1 MKQLIMNTTK
11 TDLEMMRFL
20 YAILLSAI
28 FVIPGCAAGV
38 MCLISLTK
46 LKIVAT
52 LLYSVVTVV
61 CFILTCAVFVLKVA
75 LDD

>member
-20 YAILLSAI
+20 SAILFAAI
-28 FVIPGCAAGV
+28 FAIPGCAAGV
-38 MCLISLTK
+38 MCLISITK
-46 LKIVAT
+46 IKIIASLLYGAVSIVALMLACT
-52 LLYSVVTVV
+52 
-61 CFILTCAVFVLKVA
+61 IFVLKVA